1 METSDFELDK
11 TVLCRAVGKAI
22 SNFVSK
28 TGTTSMTIS
37 AICDKPAVTFDD
49 AGTPYHG
56 INIRVYIDINEE
68 DYDDE

>member
-11 TVLCRAVGKAI
+11 TILCRAVGKAI

-28 TGTTSMTIS
+28 TGTTSLTIS
-37 AICDKPAVTFDD
+37 AICDTPAVTFDES
-49 AGTPYHG
+49 GTPHHG